1 MNINVDLSFFPRHL
15 VQIIVNSIE
24 IKSFFAND
32 LYSNNNTGS
41 DKNNKNN
48 SSSSSSSSSSQQISD
63 STIYT
68 FEFPGN
74 LTEFEDLLGQI
85 LQKNSIQEYV
95 VAQDTE
101 KQNTLTLLKKGDLEQ
116 LGILI
121 CIFCGASFNSED
133 EKYIHQRMH
142 YLF

>member
-15 VQIIVNSIE
+15 VQIVINSIE
-24 IKSFFAND
+24 IKPFFAID
-32 LYSNNNTGS
+32 HQSSNNTSSN
-41 DKNNKNN
+41 KNNKNN
-48 SSSSSSSSSSQQISD
+48 SSSSQQISN

-85 LQKNSIQEYV
+85 LQKNSIQGYV

-133 EKYIHQRMH
+133 EKNIHQRMH

>member
-15 VQIIVNSIE
+15 VQIVINSIE
-24 IKSFFAND
+24 IKPFFAID
-32 LYSNNNTGS
+32 HQSSNNTSSN
-41 DKNNKNN
+41 KNNKNN
-48 SSSSSSSSSSQQISD
+48 SSSSQQISD
-63 STIYT
+63 STTYT

-85 LQKNSIQEYV
+85 LQKNSIQGYV

-133 EKYIHQRMH
+133 EKNIHQRMH

>member
-15 VQIIVNSIE
+15 VQIVINSIE
-24 IKSFFAND
+24 IKPFFAID
-32 LYSNNNTGS
+32 HQSSNNTSSN
-41 DKNNKNN
+41 KNNKNN
-48 SSSSSSSSSSQQISD
+48 SSSSQQISD
-63 STIYT
+63 STTYT

-74 LTEFEDLLGQI
+74 LTEFEDILGQI
-85 LQKNSIQEYV
+85 LQKNSIQGYV

-133 EKYIHQRMH
+133 EKNIHQRMH